1 MAIGVRRRGNTVKLS
16 ISVSQSSADWIDK
29 QLKSDY
35 QGRYRNISH
44 VFETL
49 IKEKI
54 AEEQN
59 SPES

>member
-1 MAIGVRRRGNTVKLS
+1 LS

-29 QLKSDY
+29 KLKEEI
-35 QGRYRNISH
+35 RYRNISH

-54 AEEQN
+54 AEEKIN
-59 SPES
+59 S